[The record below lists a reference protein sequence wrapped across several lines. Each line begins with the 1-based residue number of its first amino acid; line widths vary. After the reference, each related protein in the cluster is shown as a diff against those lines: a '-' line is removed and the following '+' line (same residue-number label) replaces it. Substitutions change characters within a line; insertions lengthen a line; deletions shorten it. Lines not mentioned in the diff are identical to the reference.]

1 VHTPPPPTARPP
13 GSLQIKGIKDALIAT
28 GAIDMAVDAQNF
40 ADTRFHHAA
49 ITCQTLGANKIAL
62 NSIIISTDFSKYY
75 HSRSS
80 KEKESLN
87 DIVATCQRFEFWD
100 ELKWVTDLLNNIKM
114 GMEIVVS
121 MGTPM
126 SAYYPIVVAMEAG
139 HARCLM
145 RKPSAV
151 FDSSTA
157 EAIKDHGAIRF
168 NLDVE
173 ASRGSTRKVPMSVPS
188 LHCPI
193 PQLSTTQKQR
203 CVCACAICVHLSRLD
218 MYQVWCYMLDPY
230 MRAFDLTLEQ
240 SADLREQLV
249 LWSSPDASIR
259 RQLRAELN
267 QFLTGTGDFGAALSS
282 IKQEIL
288 EAAENTMVFYNN
300 RDPNCKPTYKEI
312 TFILGLHE
320 DNGHCSGCFPM
331 HARCSVCSTSSIPAC
346 YKRDTTQTRHDAQA
360 ILRLFSPG
368 GGLISARRSCTNMRP
383 SRC

>member
-1 VHTPPPPTARPP
+1 MIVRCAYPPPPTARPP

-28 GAIDMAVDAQNF
+28 GAIDKAVDAQNF

-75 HSRSS
+75 YSRSL

-87 DIVATCQRFEFWD
+87 EIVATCQRFEFWD

-157 EAIKDHGAIRF
+157 EAIKEHGAIRF
-168 NLDVE
+168 NLDVK

-240 SADLREQLV
+240 SANLREQLV
-249 LWSSPDASIR
+249 LWSSPDASTR
-259 RQLRAELN
+259 RKLRAELN
-267 QFLTGTGDFGAALSS
+267 QFLTGTGDFGVALSS
-282 IKQEIL
+282 I
-288 EAAENTMVFYNN
+288 N
-300 RDPNCKPTYKEI
+300 RKYLRQLRTPPWY
-312 TFILGLHE
+312 F
-320 DNGHCSGCFPM
+320 
-331 HARCSVCSTSSIPAC
+331 
-346 YKRDTTQTRHDAQA
+346 TTTGIRTANP
-360 ILRLFSPG
+360 LT
-368 GGLISARRSCTNMRP
+368 RRSRSSWGSMKTMATAVAASLCMRAVPFAPPLPSLPVTNETPHKHGTTHRP
-383 SRC
+383 YCGCSRLVGD